1 MALITVAEA
10 KGLLPGL
17 DPGGSGDDSLLTAMI
32 SALGAA
38 FARYCG
44 YPPATSGGSPTMEQV
59 THTRYQDGPGGR
71 DLVLEVWP
79 VGTITSIED
88 DPTEDFDG
96 STYLVAASDYG
107 SAVRDANRGLV
118 KLKSTATHG
127 AWGTSKGCIKAVF
140 QGGFATVPEDL
151 EHLAKM
157 GVKNWHQLRANQ
169 GKASVSGEG
178 GESFRDEEFLPL
190 LVRRGL
196 SPFRLPR
203 ALL

>member
-1 MALITVAEA
+1 MSLITVAEA

-44 YPPATSGGSPTMEQV
+44 YPATTAGASPTMEQA
-59 THTRYQDGPGGR
+59 TYTRYQDGPGGR

-96 STYLVAASDYG
+96 STYLVANADYTLR
-107 SAVRDANRGLV
+107 SPNRGLV

-127 AWGTSKGCIKAVF
+127 AWSEGKGSIKAVY
-140 QGGFATVPEDL
+140 QGGFATITE
-151 EHLAKM
+151 EIKHLAKM

-169 GKASVSGEG
+169 GKASVSGDG

-196 SPFRLPR
+196 APFRLPR
-203 ALL
+203 VLL